1 MAISKDTETA
11 GGNLENSHMIPEPA
25 PSDSDKRQPRTDH
38 QISWYL
44 LGLSGNTSL
53 VHKRLPDFMNYL
65 KINLGGLTGSDY
77 ENVTVNSVSY
87 VPSLI
92 VNISF
97 SGNHSVSQLLKLSER
112 NDSLLLLSSV
122 PFYLTSFTSSRDIF
136 IPKPLTNSLS
146 TPREEEALLYLGVG
160 AAIAFVLSD
169 GVLVYILILVSKI
182 RQITV

>member
-1 MAISKDTETA
+1 MILKLFLFSGNSDYIDHYGRSEIERLKFTASTKPTMDISKDSETA

-97 SGNHSVSQLLKLSER
+97 RGNHNVSQLPKLS
-112 NDSLLLLSSV
+112 
-122 PFYLTSFTSSRDIF
+122 
-136 IPKPLTNSLS
+136 
-146 TPREEEALLYLGVG
+146 
-160 AAIAFVLSD
+160 
-169 GVLVYILILVSKI
+169 
-182 RQITV
+182 Q